1 MDDSIKPG
9 YELDPE
15 QQKRAGK
22 AADAV
27 RCFRLIAFVGQR
39 LRYLMDERL
48 RTDGLTSQQA
58 VLLTIVGG
66 GSPTLGEVARAMSTT
81 HQNVK
86 QIATALERK
95 GMLAIVPDPADARVR
110 RLMSTEVGRN
120 YWRER
125 DDEDF
130 DALGGWFS
138 ALDASEQRELADLLA
153 RLARSFRSTPAG

>member
-1 MDDSIKPG
+1 
-9 YELDPE
+9 
-15 QQKRAGK
+15 
-22 AADAV
+22 
-27 RCFRLIAFVGQR
+27 
-39 LRYLMDERL
+39 MDERL